1 MKNIEVKLDK
11 NSYQIY
17 IEKGLISKLSDYID
31 VTKKTLFVTDEGVPK
46 KYLEAAIKGFKSAA
60 VAIIDSGEESKSIDN
75 YVRLNS
81 ILLDNNFTRE
91 DQIGAVG
98 GGVAGDLSGF
108 VASTYMRGI
117 SFYNIP
123 TTLLSQV
130 DSSIGGKTAINFGG
144 IKNLVGSFYQPKAVL
159 IDEAVLDTLNNTEFT
174 SGLAEAI
181 KMAACFDKDLFELIE
196 NNNARDIAEEII
208 YRSLL
213 IKKDVVE
220 KDEKEKGLRRV
231 LNFGHTIGHGIEV
244 LSNTPHGHAIALGM
258 LFMCSKEVEER
269 LLKVYTKEG
278 IPNYINLDKNKLIE
292 ILKHDKKCVDDKIYA
307 IYVDKIG
314 EYRIELKSIEE
325 VCEGV

>member
-91 DQIGAVG
+91 DQIVAVG
-98 GGVAGDLSGF
+98 GGVVGDLSGF